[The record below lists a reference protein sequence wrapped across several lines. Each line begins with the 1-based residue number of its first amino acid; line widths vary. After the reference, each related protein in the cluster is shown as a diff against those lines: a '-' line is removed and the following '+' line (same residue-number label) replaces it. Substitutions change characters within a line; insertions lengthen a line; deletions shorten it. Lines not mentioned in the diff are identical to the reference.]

1 MTPTTS
7 DPTTSDA
14 APIDLDNPVRSW
26 RITKSRV
33 LIGIVVVASLALW
46 FYAFVLASPHMID
59 RMDDR
64 TFPTAAE
71 PVCRATMDQLKQL
84 PKTSPTPAERATVLR
99 LSNDML
105 HGMTTGLRTL
115 VPTENAAGINLW
127 IDHWNTYI
135 QDRADFADT
144 LAALPPGGDA
154 KFTETG
160 IDGVQITR
168 SIDHFAEVNTMAS
181 CETPGDV

>member
-1 MTPTTS
+1 MTTTTDSTPPTPTADS
-7 DPTTSDA
+7 A
-14 APIDLDNPVRSW
+14 R
-26 RITKSRV
+26 RRKITPGRV
-33 LIGIVVVASLALW
+33 LATVVVLGSAALW
-46 FYAFVLASPHMID
+46 FYALVLASPRMID

-71 PVCRATMDQLKQL
+71 PVCRATMDQLKEL
-84 PKTSPTPAERATVLR
+84 PKTSSTPAERSSVLR
-99 LSNDML
+99 ISNDML
-105 HGMTTGLRTL
+105 RQMTTELRAL
-115 VPTENAAGINLW
+115 VPAENAAGINLW

-144 LAALPPGGDA
+144 LAALAPGGDA

-168 SIDHFAEVNTMAS
+168 SIDHFGEVNTMAS